1 MEYTFSMIKPD
12 ATARNLTGKINSYIE
27 AAGFTI
33 VAQKRARLTVEQ
45 AQQFYAVH
53 SARPFFA
60 SLIEGITAGPVILQV
75 LRKESN
81 AVMGYRTI
89 MGATNPADAEPGTIR
104 KDFAVDIEA
113 NSVHGS
119 DSAENA
125 KIEIGFF
132 FSQIEIIE

>member
-33 VAQKRARLTVEQ
+33 VAQKRARLTKEQ

-53 SARPFFA
+53 AARPFFA

-75 LRKESN
+75 LKKEN
-81 AVMGYRTI
+81 AVVDYREI
-89 MGATNPADAEPGTIR
+89 MGATNPADAKEGTIR
-104 KDFAVDIEA
+104 KDFAIDIEA

-119 DSAENA
+119 DSKENA
-125 KIEIGFF
+125 SIEIAFF